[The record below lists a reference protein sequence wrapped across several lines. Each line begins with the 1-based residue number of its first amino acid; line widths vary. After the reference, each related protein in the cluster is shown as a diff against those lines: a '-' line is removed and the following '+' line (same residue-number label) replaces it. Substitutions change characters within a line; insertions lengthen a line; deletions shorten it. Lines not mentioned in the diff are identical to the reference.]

1 VPPNGRSPSHVR
13 SWHSADIDSRDID
26 VRLGVLTG
34 PGCLPSLEQPM
45 TQSEPN
51 LPIKRRR

>member
-1 VPPNGRSPSHVR
+1 MPPNGRSPSHVR